1 MATVPGTTETTLPR
15 AGKLRLEVRS
25 AEEVGEVPLWAG
37 GWELAASA
45 ARGLQQGGLRAQAQ
59 AVRLLGSG
67 LLWPRLWSGVLWGVP
82 TLVPHWP
89 TLQGETLLPAMPHQ
103 RPLLTTLSIVLILK
117 EKCVE
122 SSPLSQSRH

>member
-89 TLQGETLLPAMPHQ
+89 TLQGETLLPAMPHR